1 MKKIQTL
8 NEEIQK
14 MRKLMSFNINEN
26 SHDSL
31 SEENFKKSTEG
42 TYLINEQSYKGNWVI
57 IWLESKGKGN
67 DLQIK
72 ANDNSG
78 FADKIIGTIS
88 NDVLT
93 LNNDGNFIFEKRSYP
108 KTIEQIDVLVD
119 KGLISVK
126 EDIDNK
132 NIVKTDSP
140 ILSKKQIRRAEKDF
154 LNKMNKSIDAADWK
168 GGNSGTI
175 LIDHVLFPNAKNV
188 GIGNGY
194 LWYGINEKFNS
205 ELATVD
211 DTPPD
216 DPKPGTEIT
225 VEVFNVN
232 DIGNTYLNNMVKPNL
247 VGKNLADFN
256 RLAEQFSNY
265 IKAGGLEKLTNVT
278 MQGSADAS
286 IPSWSGPNGETIDH
300 NYGGIKFQKNPKPK
314 VLEEMNLYL
323 AEFRAINYS
332 NLLIDKIKEL
342 CGETI
347 KIIQL
352 PPISYLNQPEKKG
365 KEYRSVIL
373 TPNAPTIEI
382 NDIIPIPID
391 GPEDI
396 KDIKKV
402 YTDTLGSVPI
412 NINITIDGIIYKLGN
427 ETDGSVNAIKT
438 KTGYY
443 ISKRIIDSNNIPETP
458 DNVINGVTYTVGGSI
473 SFNDENG
480 KKQTFNMSKNKSDAG
495 IKQNQIYWNI
505 INGPDDIKPWF
516 RSVDCGEHASFT
528 PEEGGTFSS
537 IPFTTYKSDDEKQYK
552 GEWFFKVVNSWF
564 AYSGFECLQA
574 GNRPKTDFKKIYS
587 EYNSDL
593 ESIQNN

>member
-42 TYLINEQSYKGNWVI
+42 TYLINEQSYEGNWVI

-67 DLQIK
+67 DLQRK
-72 ANDNSG
+72 NNDNSG
-78 FADKIIGTIS
+78 FANNIIGTIS
-88 NDVLT
+88 NNVLT
-93 LNNDGNFIFEKRSYP
+93 LNKDGNFIFDTRSYP
-108 KTIEQIDVLVD
+108 KTIEQIDLLFD

-132 NIVKTDSP
+132 NIVKTGSP
-140 ILSKKQIRRAEKDF
+140 ILSKKQIKRAEKVF
-154 LNKMNKSIDAADWK
+154 LNKMNESIDAADWK
-168 GGNSGTI
+168 GGTSGTI
-175 LIDHVLFPNAKNV
+175 LIDHVTYPNAKNV
-188 GIGNGY
+188 GKGNGY
-194 LWYGINEKFNS
+194 LWYAVNEKFNS
-205 ELATVD
+205 APATVD

-216 DPKPGTEIT
+216 DPKPGTTIT
-225 VEVFNVN
+225 VEEFNVN
-232 DIGNTYLNNMVKPNL
+232 NIGNTYLNNMVKPNL
-247 VGKNLADFN
+247 VGTNLTDFN
-256 RLAEQFSNY
+256 DLAEQFSDY

-286 IPSWSGPNGETIDH
+286 PPSWLGPTGELIDH
-300 NYGGIKFQKNPKPK
+300 NYGGIKFQKNPKPD
-314 VLEEMNLYL
+314 VLEKMNLYL
-323 AEFRAINYS
+323 AEYRALNYS
-332 NLLIDKIKEL
+332 NLLIAKIKEL

-347 KIIQL
+347 TIKQL
-352 PPISYLNQPEKKG
+352 PPISYLDQPEKKG
-365 KEYRSVIL
+365 KQYRSVIL

-391 GPEDI
+391 GSEDI
-396 KDIKKV
+396 KDKKKV
-402 YTDTLGSVPI
+402 YTDTLGSEPI
-412 NINITIDGIIYKLGN
+412 KIQITIDGINYILGN
-427 ETDGSVNAIKT
+427 ETDGSVNAIRT

-443 ISKRIIDSNNIPETP
+443 ISKRIIESNNIPETP
-458 DNVINGVTYTVGGSI
+458 DSVINGVTYTVGGSI

-480 KKQTFNMSKNKSDAG
+480 KKQTFNMGKNKSAVG
-495 IKQNQIYWNI
+495 IKQNQIY
-505 INGPDDIKPWF
+505 INVLGFGHDDIKPWF
-516 RSVDCGEHASFT
+516 RAVDCGEDVSFP
-528 PEEGGTFSS
+528 PEDGGTFSS

-564 AYSGFECLQA
+564 AYSGKECLQA

-587 EYNSDL
+587 EYNPSL
-593 ESIQNN
+593 ESMF